1 MPVGLSDHS
10 MGSLADVVAV
20 SLGAQVIEKHV
31 CLDRTIDNPDAAFSM
46 EIGEFAQM
54 VQDVRNACVIKGKA
68 TYELTEHEKSSLKY
82 RRSLV
87 AVKPIAE
94 GEAFT
99 GAMCIRDRHL
109 RLKRCFVR
117 IRRDRRQYG
126 LALRHIYMCI
136 RDSHKALKETREHCN
151 PHLSNLGE
159 GHIPGTLRNHVPE
172 EIAEG
177 YMHREH
183 RRD

>member
-1 MPVGLSDHS
+1 
-10 MGSLADVVAV
+10 
-20 SLGAQVIEKHV
+20 
-31 CLDRTIDNPDAAFSM
+31 M

-99 GAMCIRDRHL
+99 EENVRSIRPAIGIKPKYYRTL
-109 RLKRCFVR
+109 LGR
-117 IRRDRRQYG
+117 
-126 LALRHIYMCI
+126 
-136 RDSHKALKETREHCN
+136 KAKKAYRF
-151 PHLSNLGE
+151 GE
-159 GHIPGTLRNHVPE
+159 PILPGEVE
-172 EIAEG
+172 
-177 YMHREH
+177 
-183 RRD
+183 